1 MNRHGG
7 EPAPLYAMAALA
19 LVPAIWLGL
28 LFGVS
33 FIATPVK
40 FAAPTLELGPALDVG
55 RVTFALF
62 GKIEWGVAGL
72 LALAVFLAG
81 FPRFALAGLAVLIT
95 ALALQSFWLLPALD
109 VRVAAIMA
117 GETLPGS
124 YHHNAYGGL
133 EIIKSVTLLALA
145 VAGVRRLHSSR

>member
-1 MNRHGG
+1 MSRRTGRSAG
-7 EPAPLYAMAALA
+7 PYAMAALG

-28 LFGVS
+28 LVGVS

-55 RVTFALF
+55 RVTFALL
-62 GKIEWGVAGL
+62 GKIEWGAAGV
-72 LALAVFLAG
+72 LAMVVIAAG
-81 FPRFALAGLAVLIT
+81 FPRFGLTGLAVLVLS
-95 ALALQSFWLLPALD
+95 LALQSFWLLPALD

-117 GETLPGS
+117 GETLPAS

-133 EIIKSVTLLALA
+133 EIVKSVTLLALA
-145 VAGVRRLHSSR
+145 LAGVRRLHGSR

>member
-1 MNRHGG
+1 MSRRTGR
-7 EPAPLYAMAALA
+7 PAGPYAMAALA

-28 LFGVS
+28 LVGVS

-62 GKIEWGVAGL
+62 SKIEWGVAGI
-72 LALAVFLAG
+72 LALVVIVAG
-81 FPRFALAGLAVLIT
+81 FPRYRAAGASVLIL
-95 ALALQSFWLLPALD
+95 ALALQTFWLLPALD
-109 VRVAAIMA
+109 LRVAAIIA
-117 GETLPGS
+117 GETLPAS

-133 EIIKSVTLLALA
+133 EIVKSATLLALA
-145 VAGVRRLHSSR
+145 VAGVRRLHGGR

>member
-1 MNRHGG
+1 MARRSG
-7 EPAPLYAMAALA
+7 EPAPRYAMAALG
-19 LVPAIWLGL
+19 LIPAIWLGL
-28 LFGVS
+28 LIGVS

-62 GKIEWGVAGL
+62 SRIEWGVAGL
-72 LALAVFLAG
+72 LAIVVIAAG
-81 FPRFALAGLAVLIT
+81 FPRYRAGGLALLIL

-109 VRVAAIMA
+109 LRVAAIMA
-117 GETLPGS
+117 GETLPAS

-133 EIIKSVTLLALA
+133 EIVKCLTLLALA
-145 VAGVRRLHSSR
+145 VAGVRQLHSGR